1 MDSRTGLSW
10 ESTLHRIVLKYVL
23 SFVVLQYILARVA
36 GDRAE
41 KKKDAKGRRL
51 VDRGSV
57 YSIGFASSHRPTTHA
72 GRWSQS
78 TKKIGSV
85 NFSFSHLHN
94 FSFECSFTVFSK

>member
-1 MDSRTGLSW
+1 MKQDGWTRGLGSW

-23 SFVVLQYILARVA
+23 SFAVLQYILARVA

-57 YSIGFASSHRPTTHA
+57 QIAGLFLQSLATTH
-72 GRWSQS
+72 
-78 TKKIGSV
+78 
-85 NFSFSHLHN
+85 
-94 FSFECSFTVFSK
+94 

>member
-1 MDSRTGLSW
+1 MGGLADWAGSW

-23 SFVVLQYILARVA
+23 SFVILQYILARVA

-57 YSIGFASSHRPTTHA
+57 YSIGFASSHRPTTTA
-72 GRWSQS
+72 GGTSQ
-78 TKKIGSV
+78 G
-85 NFSFSHLHN
+85 
-94 FSFECSFTVFSK
+94 TVPA

>member
-1 MDSRTGLSW
+1 MGTLADWAGSW

-72 GRWSQS
+72 GGPR
-78 TKKIGSV
+78 GAPD
-85 NFSFSHLHN
+85 F
-94 FSFECSFTVFSK
+94 

>member
-1 MDSRTGLSW
+1 MGGLADWAGSW

-36 GDRAE
+36 GDRAG
-41 KKKDAKGRRL
+41 KKDAKGRRL

-72 GRWSQS
+72 GGTSQ
-78 TKKIGSV
+78 G
-85 NFSFSHLHN
+85 
-94 FSFECSFTVFSK
+94 TVPA

>member
-57 YSIGFASSHRPTTHA
+57 YSIGFASSHRPTTEA
-72 GRWSQS
+72 G
-78 TKKIGSV
+78 KCP
-85 NFSFSHLHN
+85 
-94 FSFECSFTVFSK
+94 FELGKFFSKKVPQTIRARV